1 MAENIDLIC
10 PNCKHENHEGFQ
22 FCEQC
27 GQKNKPLKITFY
39 GFIKDFFDVVFN
51 LDNRFW
57 KTISNLF
64 IPGKL
69 TKIFFQGKR
78 KSYYHP
84 LRLYLVAILF
94 LFTIFSLLKLDSS
107 IIQSKTMN
115 LGNAYQKQKLVKNQ
129 KEILKN
135 TLDSLKDSNAFYKQN
150 GVTDSISKEL
160 FLIYQQDTFYID
172 NNEKSD
178 STSVNIFGHYRFSK
192 DELYEED
199 IDSVIIKKEVTGF
212 TRKLLVKQFIKG
224 ARDLGSFN
232 NYLFANLTW
241 LLIALIPI
249 FSLILKLFYVRRKRY
264 YMEHFVFLLHLF
276 TGMIFIAGIL
286 MICIIPFGD
295 KSLFGLIMAGVS
307 LIYPYLAF
315 KLYYEQS
322 VLKTLIKYVGIGF
335 FFLFGFLFTFLIF
348 LLVSGAFF

>member
-1 MAENIDLIC
+1 
-10 PNCKHENHEGFQ
+10 
-22 FCEQC
+22 
-27 GQKNKPLKITFY
+27 
-39 GFIKDFFDVVFN
+39 
-51 LDNRFW
+51 
-57 KTISNLF
+57 
-64 IPGKL
+64 
-69 TKIFFQGKR
+69 
-78 KSYYHP
+78 
-84 LRLYLVAILF
+84 
-94 LFTIFSLLKLDSS
+94 
-107 IIQSKTMN
+107 MN